1 MSLKM
6 QADINLLQ
14 AHYSELS
21 DRLNEAEDK
30 VKLLNQAIDVLVGG
44 GSKKGLQLRLTDRV
58 PAPRDRGKL

>member
-14 AHYSELS
+14 AHYSELA

-30 VKLLNQAIDVLVGG
+30 VKLLNQAIDILVGG

-58 PAPRDRGKL
+58 PVPRDRGKR